1 MNFQNINVRK
11 DGRLAIITIQRPEVL
26 NAINTACIREMDEAL
41 NMLKDD
47 GEVQCI
53 IFTGEGSKSFVA
65 GADID
70 ELRQKKMVEM
80 LISEFQDLFNRI
92 EDYPKP
98 TIAMVNGYALGG
110 GCELAM
116 ACDLRIAS
124 TNAKFGLPE
133 LNLGIIPGA
142 GGTQRLARLVGKGRA
157 LYMILTGQTI
167 DAQQALTY
175 GLVNEVVEPDRLYD
189 RVKEV
194 AEKIL
199 SKGPLAVEL
208 ARLTVK
214 QGLET
219 DMHTGLIL
227 EKIAQAV
234 LFGTEDKN
242 EGMDAFLEKRKAQFK
257 GR

>member
-219 DMHTGLIL
+219 DMHKGLIL